1 MLVESVQVLSSKR
14 LYNRSHTEIR
24 AFLTEVFD
32 SRGLRLPRAT
42 LYRRALDLYAETNID
57 FGDALNVAHVERA
70 GWASIV
76 SFDQHYDR
84 IPWVLRREP

>member
-1 MLVESVQVLSSKR
+1 M
-14 LYNRSHTEIR
+14 
-24 AFLTEVFD
+24 A
-32 SRGLRLPRAT
+32 

-57 FGDALNVAHVERA
+57 FVDALNVAHIERA
-70 GWASIV
+70 GWDSLV